1 MQMTL
6 SRKENRIIKSK
17 LNKSG
22 DMIKPSY
29 FNGKYLKQTGKLQP
43 FSSTDYL
50 TPIPLVNEMW
60 DILMKQFKNNTYNIK
75 VLDPSCGRGPFL
87 VKAYEI
93 LFNNIYS
100 DVDDID
106 FRNKLCIDSLY
117 GFDIDKRYVN
127 VTILQLEEIQK
138 YYGATKI
145 LKPNIYNK
153 EFLNA
158 DINMKF
164 DIVIGNPPYNWSS
177 VTGEDQ
183 RRNNRENLW
192 SRFVIYSWKNLIKD
206 DGFIM
211 MITPNTWLSPSTDY
225 SKFRIYDL
233 MFSNE
238 NANPIYVNIDE
249 CGKHFN
255 VGSTFSYY
263 LVQNSKNKNNCHT
276 VTTNGS
282 VNINYSNYDFIPNN
296 FNPILDS
303 IIKKT
308 FDLKYDKFIFNQ
320 VGVPTRGE
328 TFEQMPTETHPN
340 LTYHTNSKKGLN
352 VYSRHISEQV
362 NLKKILVNLSGMYKP
377 VFDYDGNISQSV
389 MNMVMVCDTDSD
401 IDLQNYKTILDS
413 KLFHLIMNDSF
424 RYNGWVN
431 AKILLKLPNIKFKTK
446 ITENEFYTKGL
457 GLSKKE
463 INYIENAIK

>member
-1 MQMTL
+1 MT
-6 SRKENRIIKSK
+6 SIARKQKRIIKRK
-17 LNKSG
+17 LKASG
-22 DMIKPSY
+22 NMIKPSY
-29 FNGKYLKQTGKLQP
+29 FNGKYFRQTGKLQP
-43 FSSTDYL
+43 FSDTDYL

-60 DILMKQFKNNTYNIK
+60 DIFAKHFKNNIYNIK

-93 LFNNIYS
+93 LFNDIYC
-100 DVDDID
+100 DIEDID

-117 GFDIDKRYVN
+117 GFDIDIRYVN

-153 EFLNA
+153 DFLNT

-177 VTGEDQ
+177 DTGEDQ

-206 DGFIM
+206 GGFIM
-211 MITPNTWLSPSTDY
+211 MVTPNTWLSPSTDY

-233 MFSNE
+233 MFSNDD
-238 NANPIYVNIDE
+238 ANPIHVNIDE
-249 CGKHFN
+249 CGKHFK

-263 LVQNSKNKNNCHT
+263 LVQNSKNQNNCHT
-276 VTTNGS
+276 ITTNGQ
-282 VNINYSNYDFIPNN
+282 VNIDYSKYDFIPNN
-296 FNPILDS
+296 FDSILDS

-328 TFEQMPTETHPN
+328 TFEQSPTKTHPN
-340 LTYHTNSKKGLN
+340 LTYHTNSKKGLK
-352 VYSRHISEQV
+352 VYSRHISNEA
-362 NLKKILVNLSGMYKP
+362 NTKKILVNLSGMYNP
-377 VFDYDGNISQSV
+377 VFDYTGTISQSV
-389 MNMVMVCDTDSD
+389 MNMVMDCSSSSL
-401 IDLQNYKTILDS
+401 IDLENYKVILNS
-413 KLFHLIMNDSF
+413 KLFYLLMNDSF

-431 AKILLKLPNIKFKTK
+431 AKILLKLPNIKFNKK
-446 ITENEFYTKGL
+446 ITELEFYKQ
-457 GLSKKE
+457 GLSLTQEE
-463 INYIENAIK
+463 INYIENAVN